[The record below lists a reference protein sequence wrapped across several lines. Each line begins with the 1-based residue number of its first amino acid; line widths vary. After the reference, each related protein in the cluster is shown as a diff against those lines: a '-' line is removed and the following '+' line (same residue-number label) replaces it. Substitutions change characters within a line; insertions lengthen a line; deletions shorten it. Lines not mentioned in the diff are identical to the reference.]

1 MCFAGVAQGT
11 LAGHRNDH
19 GTKHAEEDEVME
31 AGEQRGRRRGRIA
44 TVMLGIAG
52 AVLALVTAA
61 PADAESQGSTV
72 KITINLAALPLDNLC
87 NGDVV
92 NLSGDM
98 TITTTTTPARNGGYT
113 VRSSAV
119 AKNLRGQRIAPPPM
133 IGYRGSDGE
142 NTYSYYAPPPYP
154 STHRVVH
161 WTTLIPEGNA
171 PRMYLVLVIRETIAA
186 DGTVIPVFERAY
198 LVCKQPS
205 CSAKK
210 V

>member
-1 MCFAGVAQGT
+1 MKAGQ
-11 LAGHRNDH
+11 RRSR
-19 GTKHAEEDEVME
+19 
-31 AGEQRGRRRGRIA
+31 QRGRIV

-52 AVLALVTAA
+52 AVLAVVAAA
-61 PADAESQGSTV
+61 PADATSRGTTV
-72 KITINLAALPLDNLC
+72 RTTINIPAMVADNLC

-92 NLSGDM
+92 NLSGDL

-113 VRSSAV
+113 VQTSAV
-119 AKNLRGQRIAPPPM
+119 ARDLRGTRIAPPPM
-133 IGYRGSDGE
+133 IGYRGADGE
-142 NTYSYYAPPPYP
+142 NTYSYYAPPPFP

-161 WTTLIPEGNA
+161 WTTLIPDGNA

>member
-1 MCFAGVAQGT
+1 M
-11 LAGHRNDH
+11 
-19 GTKHAEEDEVME
+19 K
-31 AGEQRGRRRGRIA
+31 AGEQRGRQRGRIA
-44 TVMLGIAG
+44 MIMLGIAG
-52 AVLALVTAA
+52 AVLAVVTAA
-61 PADAESQGSTV
+61 PADAKTGGTTV
-72 KITINLAALPLDNLC
+72 RTTINLPALPLDNLC

-98 TITTTTTPARNGGYT
+98 TITTTTTPAGNGGYT
-113 VRSSAV
+113 VRSSAD
-119 AKNLRGQRIAPPPM
+119 ARNLRGERIAPLPA
-133 IGYRGSDGE
+133 IGYRGADSE
-142 NTYSYYAPPPYP
+142 NAYSYYAPPPFP

-161 WTTLIPEGNA
+161 WTTLIPDGNA

-198 LVCKQPS
+198 LVCRQPT